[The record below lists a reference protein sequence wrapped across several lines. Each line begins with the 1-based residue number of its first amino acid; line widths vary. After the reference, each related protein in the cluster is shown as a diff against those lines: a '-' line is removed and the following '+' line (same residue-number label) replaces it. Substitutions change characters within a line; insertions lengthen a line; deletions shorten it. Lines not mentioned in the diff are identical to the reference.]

1 MTTDKPNFIIVN
13 SSDIAKDKNLNL
25 SPKYWIDKKNPYK
38 IIDKLKIDI
47 IATFNGREQEW
58 FKCSVWR
65 KALESEK
72 ALISYIIMQLD
83 YPNDLIKL
91 SLCWECDKKIVT
103 KYKTIHDSVFYKN
116 GKYYFEDGKLLK

>member
-1 MTTDKPNFIIVN
+1 MTDKPNFIIVN
-13 SSDIAKDKNLNL
+13 SSEIAGDKNLNL
-25 SPKYWIDKKNPYK
+25 SPKYWIDKKNPHK

-58 FKCSVWR
+58 FKCSVWK

-83 YPNDLIKL
+83 YPKDLVKL
-91 SLCWECDKKIVT
+91 SLCWECDDKIVT

>member
-1 MTTDKPNFIIVN
+1 MTNKPNFIIVN
-13 SSDIAKDKNLNL
+13 SSEVAKDPTHRLD
-25 SPKYWIDKKNPYK
+25 PKYWIDKKNPHK

-47 IATFNGREQEW
+47 IATFNGRKQEW

-83 YPNDLIKL
+83 YPNDLVKL
-91 SLCWECDKKIVT
+91 SLCWECDDKIVT
-103 KYKTIHDSVFYKN
+103 KYKTNHDSVFYKN